1 MQMLY
6 TYEIWILQ
14 LDAWIHSVFQ
24 ICVIKNNYHLYNLW
38 YVPKGRENWL
48 PEANIFASLYKQ
60 SLKIWNPTVMKYVEE
75 QRLVGIKN
83 AHALR
88 LWNLDIATWCMNSF
102 YIALSNWQTLHKWNV
117 MKYDESKKISQAS
130 KAAITLRICT
140 MMVTYIFEV
149 SPFPMAQNLC
159 FQT

>member
-1 MQMLY
+1 MKLDCHDVCRRAGACWNKKCTWSM
-6 TYEIWILQ
+6 IL
-14 LDAWIHSVFQ
+14 
-24 ICVIKNNYHLYNLW
+24 
-38 YVPKGRENWL
+38 KGRENWL
-48 PEANIFASLYKQ
+48 PEATIFASSYKP

-149 SPFPMAQNLC
+149 SPFPHKLWPRTW
-159 FQT
+159 F

>member
-1 MQMLY
+1 M
-6 TYEIWILQ
+6 I
-14 LDAWIHSVFQ
+14 
-24 ICVIKNNYHLYNLW
+24 
-38 YVPKGRENWL
+38 PKGRENWL
-48 PEANIFASLYKQ
+48 PEATTFASSYKS

-130 KAAITLRICT
+130 KAAITLRILWWLLT
-140 MMVTYIFEV
+140 FLKFHPFHINYTYFLHCLHFGFWKIPYYTKIRLVGLYYWF
-149 SPFPMAQNLC
+149 N
-159 FQT
+159 

>member
-1 MQMLY
+1 MDKF
-6 TYEIWILQ
+6 ILPFKF
-14 LDAWIHSVFQ
+14 LSFQ
-24 ICVIKNNYHLYNLW
+24 IASIYII
-38 YVPKGRENWL
+38 PKGQENWL
-48 PEANIFASLYKQ
+48 PEATIFASSCKP
-60 SLKIWNPTVMKYVEE
+60 SLKFWNPTGMKYVEE

-149 SPFPMAQNLC
+149 SPFPH
-159 FQT
+159 